1 MKNFPGLFA
10 LASIA
15 ILGISFA
22 LAFDRF
28 TWVLEVFPI
37 LLGLPLLLATSRR
50 FPLTSLLYGL
60 LLLHFC
66 VLALGGIYTYAKVP
80 LGFWMQD
87 WFGFAR
93 NHYDRIGHFMQG
105 FVPAL
110 LTRELL
116 LRTSPLRPGKWLNF
130 LCVSVC
136 LAISAF
142 YELIE
147 WWTAASQ
154 GASADA
160 FLGSQGDVWDAQ
172 WDMFLCL
179 LGAIASIGF
188 MRRVHDAFLARL
200 EARKPA

>member
-1 MKNFPGLFA
+1 
-10 LASIA
+10 
-15 ILGISFA
+15 
-22 LAFDRF
+22 
-28 TWVLEVFPI
+28 
-37 LLGLPLLLATSRR
+37 
-50 FPLTSLLYGL
+50 
-60 LLLHFC
+60 
-66 VLALGGIYTYAKVP
+66 
-80 LGFWMQD
+80 
-87 WFGFAR
+87 
-93 NHYDRIGHFMQG
+93 MQG

-179 LGAIASIGF
+179 LGATASIGS
-188 MRRVHDAFLARL
+188 MCRAHDAFLARL